1 MAMHGPFLP
10 SQGCGSQQ
18 VFLRDYLLQSS
29 HAGDGADL
37 KPQKGVLRTLGER
50 GASS

>member
-1 MAMHGPFLP
+1 MVLFLP

-18 VFLRDYLLQSS
+18 VFPYATILLQFS

-37 KPQKGVLRTLGER
+37 SRRKGGLRTFGER
-50 GASS
+50 GA